1 MIVRVKVPATT
12 ANIGPGFDCLGLAL
26 NLFNTVEVKLGGN
39 NVDRDHLVYKAVKKV
54 YDSAG
59 KIMPEVEVNVYGDI
73 PIERGLGSSASCIVG
88 GIIAANKLLGNVL
101 SFEQMLNLAVEM
113 EGHPDNVVPAFVG
126 GMTVSVQE
134 NGKTYFVKIDVPKS
148 IMFVGLIPEIKLST
162 KKARAVLP
170 DMITQK
176 DAVFNVSRVAFL
188 ISSLMTG
195 KLDNLSFALQDRLH
209 QPYRKTLIPDFDVIF
224 DAARYYGAKGVFL
237 SGAGPTII
245 AVNDVNNTAFIE
257 SIERT
262 VDDLQIK
269 WNVVPLF
276 ANTRGAEIIEVR

>member
-1 MIVRVKVPATT
+1 MIVKVKVPATT

-26 NLFNTVEVKLGGN
+26 NLYNTVEVRLGGSP
-39 NVDRDHLVYKAVKKV
+39 DRDHLVYKTVKKV
-54 YDSAG
+54 FDSVG
-59 KIMPEVEVNVYGDI
+59 KDMPQVEVNVYGDI
-73 PIERGLGSSASCIVG
+73 PVERGLGSSASCIVG
-88 GIIAANKLLGNVL
+88 GVIAANKLLGDVL
-101 SFEQMLNLAVEM
+101 SFEQMLDLAVEM
-113 EGHPDNVVPAFVG
+113 EGHPDNVVPALVG
-126 GMTVSVQE
+126 GMTVSIQDG
-134 NGKTYFVKIDVPKS
+134 GKTYFIKIDVPKS

-195 KLDNLSFALQDRLH
+195 KIDNLNFALQDRLH

-224 DAARYYGAKGVFL
+224 DAARYYGARGVFL

-257 SIERT
+257 NIERT

-269 WNVVPLF
+269 WNVIPLF
-276 ANTRGAEIIEVR
+276 ANSEGAKIVEIE

>member
-1 MIVRVKVPATT
+1 MLVKVKVPATT

-26 NLFNTVEVKLGGN
+26 NLFNIVEVKVGGDAN
-39 NVDRDHLVYKAVKKV
+39 KDHLVYRAIERV
-54 YDSAG
+54 YSSIGMIA
-59 KIMPEVEVNVYGDI
+59 PQVEVKVYGDI

-88 GIIAANKLLGNVL
+88 GIIAANKLLGNIL
-101 SFEQMLNLAVEM
+101 TFEQMLDLAVEM

-126 GMTVSVQE
+126 GMTVSLQE
-134 NGKTYFVKIDVPKS
+134 NGKTYFVKIDVPES

-162 KKARAVLP
+162 KKARAILP
-170 DMITQK
+170 DMISQQ

-257 SIERT
+257 NIERT

-276 ANTRGAEIIEVR
+276 ANARGAEIIE

>member
-1 MIVRVKVPATT
+1 MIVKVKVPATT

-26 NLFNTVEVKLGGN
+26 NLYNTVEVRLGGN
-39 NVDRDHLVYKAVKKV
+39 ADRDHLVYKTVKKV
-54 YDSAG
+54 FDSVGRA
-59 KIMPEVEVNVYGDI
+59 MPQVEVNVYGDI
-73 PIERGLGSSASCIVG
+73 PLERGLGSSASCIVG
-88 GIIAANKLLGNVL
+88 GVIAANKLLGDVL
-101 SFEQMLNLAVEM
+101 SFEQMLNLAVEI

-126 GMTVSVQE
+126 GMTVSIQDG
-134 NGKTYFVKIDVPKS
+134 GKTYFIKIDVPKS

-195 KLDNLSFALQDRLH
+195 KIDNLNFALQDRLH

-224 DAARYYGAKGVFL
+224 DACRYYGARGVFL

-245 AVNDVNNTAFIE
+245 AVNDVNNTTFIE
-257 SIERT
+257 NIERT

-269 WNVVPLF
+269 WNVIPLF
-276 ANTRGAEIIEVR
+276 ANSEGAKIVEVG